1 MKTNNLY
8 IIWAN
13 PREDSLTANI
23 VKEMNN
29 QAIKQGIEVTNLDLY
44 RCNFDPVLREEDE
57 PEWENPT
64 KQYSAEVRRLFAE
77 LDNKD
82 TIVIVFPVWWYS
94 FPAILKGYF
103 ERVWNY
109 GLAYGEGSKLK
120 VEKIRFVALVGGT
133 KAGFLEYGW
142 EQHMTDYVMKGMHYL
157 QVNDIKIDFLYNT
170 IGLEN
175 VDEDHYQR
183 FFEQARNIIS
193 ELV

>member
-77 LDNKD
+77 LNNKD

-157 QVNDIKIDFLYNT
+157 QVSDIKIDFLYNT